1 MKTTIP
7 ILPRAKRPLET
18 SGGFTLI
25 ELMITVAIVAILATI
40 ATTSYSAYALKAHRT
55 EAKTALLDIASLEER
70 YFSVNNA
77 YTADPTQLGY
87 TGAVGATFTV
97 GSGYY
102 NVLVSQTAATPPTAT
117 VPGGTPAA
125 YTLVATAISTQVAD
139 TECYQF
145 TLTQTGEQTSVN
157 SSLATTTDCW
167 S

>member
-1 MKTTIP
+1 MKTNTSVS
-7 ILPRAKRPLET
+7 LGDSRPLAAYR
-18 SGGFTLI
+18 GFTLI

-40 ATTSYSAYALKAHRT
+40 ATTSYSKYALKAHRT

-77 YTADPTQLGY
+77 YTGDPTQLGY
-87 TGAVGATFTV
+87 TGTAGATFNV

-102 NVLVSQTAATPPTAT
+102 NVLVTPFTAT
-117 VPGGTPAA
+117 APSATSPGGVPAS
-125 YTLVATAISTQVAD
+125 YSLVATAIGTQLPD

-145 TLTQTGEQTSVN
+145 TLTSNGVQSSVN
-157 SSLATTTDCW
+157 SALATTTDCW